1 MSGAGGR
8 EAATRAADLVSLF
21 VDSKTEF
28 GAIEAVSADAVPE
41 PFRALLDHRG
51 HMTVTMERHHGG
63 AVQVRVIAERA
74 GAAPGDYAREIV
86 LTGPDGR
93 VVQFGIVRIDLSCV
107 DAATAARIRAG
118 AEPLGRVLIEAGVL
132 CAVGD
137 VALVRIIPGP
147 HLVPLTGPQE
157 TFGRVAGISVDGRRA
172 VDLLEIVATG

>member
-8 EAATRAADLVSLF
+8 DAASRAAELVSLF
-21 VDSKTEF
+21 VSPAVAF
-28 GAIEAVSADAVPE
+28 GVIEAVPADAVPE

-63 AVQVRVIAERA
+63 AVQVRVLAERA
-74 GAAPGDYAREIV
+74 AAPADYAREIV

-132 CAVGD
+132 CTVGD
-137 VALVRIIPGP
+137 VALVRIIPGQ
-147 HLVPLTGPQE
+147 HLLPLTGPHE

-172 VDLLEIVATG
+172 VDLLEIVVAG

>member
-8 EAATRAADLVSLF
+8 DAATRAADLVSLF
-21 VDSKTEF
+21 ADSHAEF

-63 AVQVRVIAERA
+63 AVRVRVIAERA
-74 GAAPGDYAREIV
+74 GAPGDYAREIV

-118 AEPLGRVLIEAGVL
+118 AEPLGRILIEAGVL
-132 CAVGD
+132 CTVGD

-147 HLVPLTGPQE
+147 HLVPLTGPKQ